1 MQDNTISV
9 ALLDFGSHSIKG
21 ALVEKSSDGT
31 FSIRGHE
38 IVDSEAGIRRGIIVN
53 LKEVASK
60 ARHLLDQLE
69 QLGNCKIS
77 RVYVGVNGQS
87 LHSMQH
93 EAETVFAEPHEIIQ
107 PDVDELLDEMA
118 NVNLERYEIL
128 GEVTPSYYVN
138 GAQTSTPVGMK
149 GLSLKTRVQ
158 LILARN
164 ELLENIQSV
173 LQDKL
178 GLEVEMNL
186 APMALAE
193 KFLTPEQQRIGSVIV
208 DMGAGSTSVSVY
220 YKGGLLGLRVIPLGA
235 QNITYDLTTT
245 ELHISMNEAERIKI
259 NSAEAISDTGDDR
272 EVEVRTADHLTSK
285 KLPLLKINRFVEARA
300 TEIIDNVKAFVFE
313 LLPDKKIPGGV
324 VITGGGSKL
333 AKIRELI
340 ATSMNTEVEFAG
352 NTHDIGGS
360 SAFFRDK
367 PEWHVIYSMIPY
379 ADQSSIAPT
388 ASEQTHETI
397 ITHRAAHE
405 QGGYTHPEDLL
416 DDRELMG
423 GTESDDPV
431 QESLFNR
438 VEMEDVTPNKAP
450 VNITRSSRENK
461 RREKKSKGR
470 FSSFLKGLFED
481 MMPSDEEDGG
491 ISSNEA

>member
-21 ALVEKSSDGT
+21 ALVEKQSDGS

-38 IVDSEAGIRRGIIVN
+38 IVESENSIRRGIIVN
-53 LKEVASK
+53 LKEVANK

-69 QLGNCKIS
+69 QLGNCKIA
-77 RVYVGVNGQS
+77 RVYVSVNGQS
-87 LHSMQH
+87 LHSMRH
-93 EAETVFAEPHEIIQ
+93 EAETVFAEPHEIIK
-107 PDVDELLDEMA
+107 PDVDELLEEMT
-118 NVNLERYEIL
+118 NVNLEKYEIL

-138 GAQTSTPVGMK
+138 GVQTSTPVGMK

-164 ELLENIQSV
+164 ELMENIQSV

-208 DMGAGSTSVSVY
+208 DLGAGCTSVSVY

-259 NSAEAISDTGDDR
+259 NSAEAISDTDDER
-272 EVEVRTADHLTSK
+272 EVEVQTADHMTSK

-300 TEIIDNVKAFVFE
+300 TEIIDNVKAFVFA
-313 LLPDKKIPGGV
+313 LIPSKKIPGGV

-333 AKIRELI
+333 TKLRELM
-340 ATSMNTEVEFAG
+340 ATSMNTEVEYAG
-352 NTHDIGGS
+352 NTHDIGGMN
-360 SAFFRDK
+360 AFFRDK

-379 ADQSSIAPT
+379 ADQSSIATEEPEAEPQNEQKAPT
-388 ASEQTHETI
+388 H
-397 ITHRAAHE
+397 
-405 QGGYTHPEDLL
+405 GGQQFIHPEDQL
-416 DDRELMG
+416 DESELR
-423 GTESDDPV
+423 GTRKAPV
-431 QESLFNR
+431 QDPLFDE
-438 VEMEDVTPNKAP
+438 VVMEDVTPTKAP
-450 VNITRSSRENK
+450 VNITRSAKEKK
-461 RREKKSKGR
+461 RRDSRQKSKGK
-470 FSSFLKGLFED
+470 FSSFFKDLFED
-481 MMPSDEEDGG
+481 IMPSDEEDGG
-491 ISSNEA
+491 TDNEA

>member
-1 MQDNTISV
+1 MQNNTICV

-31 FSIRGHE
+31 FYIRGHE
-38 IVDSEAGIRRGIIVN
+38 MIESEAGIRRGIIVN
-53 LKEVASK
+53 LKDIAGK

-69 QLGNCKIS
+69 QLGNCKIH
-77 RVYVGVNGQS
+77 RVYVSVNGQS

-93 EAETVFAEPHEIIQ
+93 EAETVFAEPHEIVQ

-118 NVNLERYEIL
+118 AISPERYEIL

-138 GAQTSTPVGMK
+138 GAQTNTPVGMK

-164 ELLENIQSV
+164 ELIENLQSV
-173 LQDKL
+173 LEEKL

-208 DMGAGSTSVSVY
+208 DMGAGCTSVSVY

-245 ELHISMNEAERIKI
+245 ELHISMNEAERIKL
-259 NSAEAISDTGDDR
+259 NSAEAISDTDDER
-272 EVEVRTADHLTSK
+272 MVEVRTADHLTSK

-313 LLPDKKIPGGV
+313 LMPGKKIPGGV

-333 AKIRELI
+333 TKLRELM
-340 ATSMNTEVEFAG
+340 ATSMNTEVEYAG
-352 NTHDIGGS
+352 NTHDIGALN
-360 SAFFRDK
+360 AFFRDK

-379 ADQSSIAPT
+379 ADRSSVAEPETKAEPETTVTPQSKYEPRT
-388 ASEQTHETI
+388 
-397 ITHRAAHE
+397 
-405 QGGYTHPEDLL
+405 YVHPEDLL
-416 DDRELMG
+416 DESELHGSSADEPM
-423 GTESDDPV
+423 
-431 QESLFNR
+431 QEPLFDQ
-438 VEMEDVTPNKAP
+438 VEMQKVDPQKAP
-450 VNITRSSRENK
+450 VNITPKGRK
-461 RREKKSKGR
+461 KEKKSRGR
-470 FSSFLKGLFED
+470 FSSFFKGLFED
-481 MMPSDEEDGG
+481 MMPSDEEDGSATG
-491 ISSNEA
+491 NEA

>member
-1 MQDNTISV
+1 MQENTISV

-21 ALVEKSSDGT
+21 ALVEKNVDGT

-38 IVDSEAGIRRGIIVN
+38 IVDSEASIRRGIIVN
-53 LKEVASK
+53 LKDVASK
-60 ARHLLDQLE
+60 AHHLLDQLE

-77 RVYVGVNGQS
+77 RVYVSVNGQS

-93 EAETVFAEPHEIIQ
+93 ETETVFAEPHEIIQ
-107 PDVDELLDEMA
+107 PDIDELLDEMA
-118 NVNLERYEIL
+118 NVNLDKYEIL

-138 GAQTSTPVGMK
+138 GSHTSNPVGMR
-149 GLSLKTRVQ
+149 GLSLKARVQ

-208 DMGAGSTSVSVY
+208 DMGAGCTSVSVY

-245 ELHISMNEAERIKI
+245 ELHISMNEAERIKL
-259 NSAEAISDTGDDR
+259 NFAEAISDTDDDR

-300 TEIIDNVKAFVFE
+300 TEIIDNVKAFIFE

-333 AKIRELI
+333 TKLRELM

-352 NTHDIGGS
+352 NTHDRGGS
-360 SAFFRDK
+360 NAFFRDK

-379 ADQSSIAPT
+379 ADQSSTTI
-388 ASEQTHETI
+388 HEATVEPEPK
-397 ITHRAAHE
+397 AQLPVHE
-405 QGGYTHPEDLL
+405 QPTIAHPEDLL
-416 DDRELMG
+416 DESELVG
-423 GTESDDPV
+423 NLESAV
-431 QESLFNR
+431 QEPLFNKI
-438 VEMEDVTPNKAP
+438 EMEEAAPAKAP
-450 VNITRSSRENK
+450 VNITRSSRDNK
-461 RREKKSKGR
+461 TREKKSKGK
-470 FSSFLKGLFED
+470 FSTFIKGLFED
-481 MMPSDEEDGG
+481 IMPSDEEEGASD
-491 ISSNEA
+491 NQE